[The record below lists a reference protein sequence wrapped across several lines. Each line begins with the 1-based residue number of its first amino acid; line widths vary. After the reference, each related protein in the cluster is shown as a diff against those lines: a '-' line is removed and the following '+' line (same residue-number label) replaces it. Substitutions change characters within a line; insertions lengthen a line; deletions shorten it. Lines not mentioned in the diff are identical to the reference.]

1 MLYKKQKKVT
11 YYEYTKEKYNTYP
24 PLISRGR
31 HKEVRLRGIFCG
43 LLLYKKAK
51 VLYNTGHG
59 VSAKKTEPAE

>member
-1 MLYKKQKKVT
+1 MLYKKQKKVHT
-11 YYEYTKEKYNTYP
+11 TSIPKRNP